1 MELFYLSFQNG
12 EKLFLHTKIAT
23 AILYDGYIHSWFM
36 EISSTKTS
44 ELFKRIGN
52 DKQKHCESHYWC
64 RAIGW
69 LNEDEILVNEF
80 SDGDG
85 GAGDRWTSSKE
96 KVNYSIIQIYSFK
109 L

>member
-1 MELFYLSFQNG
+1 MCLMELFYLSFQNG

-52 DKQKHCESHYWC
+52 DKQKHCESQLTASYDYPHLIYN
-64 RAIGW
+64 
-69 LNEDEILVNEF
+69 LNEYIC
-80 SDGDG
+80 
-85 GAGDRWTSSKE
+85 
-96 KVNYSIIQIYSFK
+96 IIE
-109 L
+109 

>member
-1 MELFYLSFQNG
+1 MSFQNG

-69 LNEDEILVNEF
+69 LNEDEILVNGF